1 MVAVGQVAHDMD
13 ARDLDLQILSAFPQA
28 VRDDVVRVV
37 SVLPTAFHSSSAT
50 FRTTIGDEALIIP
63 YRVYYD
69 RKAISF
75 SNLTSLQQVVLGC
88 VLTRHHDGFV
98 RGENLGRIISRK
110 ESWIPPFVIQ
120 LVGEYV
126 VEILE
131 AIHNNLSS
139 LDSTVYAA
147 FLNDNISFWETTK
160 QRVVSYWDCYYR
172 RTWKHREDYVGFRII
187 EHLDSLL
194 LRTSRV

>member
-1 MVAVGQVAHDMD
+1 MVAVGQMAHDMD
-13 ARDLDLQILSAFPQA
+13 ARDQDMQILSAFPQA
-28 VRDDVVRVV
+28 LRHDVVRVV
-37 SVLPTAFHSSSAT
+37 SVLPTAFHSCSAT

-75 SNLTSLQQVVLGC
+75 GSLTSLQQVVLGC

-98 RGENLGRIISRK
+98 RGESLGRIISRK

-187 EHLDSLL
+187 EHLDSVP

>member
-1 MVAVGQVAHDMD
+1 MAHDMD

-28 VRDDVVRVV
+28 LRDDVVRVV
-37 SVLPTAFHSSSAT
+37 SILPTAFHSCSAT
-50 FRTTIGDEALIIP
+50 FRTRIGDEALIIP

-75 SNLTSLQQVVLGC
+75 NNLTSLQQVVLGC

-98 RGENLGRIISRK
+98 RRESLGRIISRK

-160 QRVVSYWDCYYR
+160 QHVVSYWDCYYR
-172 RTWKHREDYVGFRII
+172 RTWKRREDYVGFRII

>member
-13 ARDLDLQILSAFPQA
+13 PRDLDLQILSAFPQA

-37 SVLPTAFHSSSAT
+37 SVLPTSFHSCSAT

-69 RKAISF
+69 RQAISF
-75 SNLTSLQQVVLGC
+75 TNLTSLQQVVLGC

-110 ESWIPPFVIQ
+110 ESWIAPFVIQ

-139 LDSTVYAA
+139 LDSTVYAT

-187 EHLDSLL
+187 EHLESLL
-194 LRTSRV
+194 IRTSGV

>member
-1 MVAVGQVAHDMD
+1 MD
-13 ARDLDLQILSAFPQA
+13 TRDLDLQILSAFPQA
-28 VRDDVVRVV
+28 LRDDVVRVV
-37 SVLPTAFHSSSAT
+37 SVLPTAFHSCSTT

-98 RGENLGRIISRK
+98 RRESLGRIISHK

-147 FLNDNISFWETTK
+147 FLTDNISFWETTK

-194 LRTSRV
+194 LRTSGV

>member
-1 MVAVGQVAHDMD
+1 MRPD
-13 ARDLDLQILSAFPQA
+13 
-28 VRDDVVRVV
+28 
-37 SVLPTAFHSSSAT
+37 TASRWLRA
-50 FRTTIGDEALIIP
+50 G
-63 YRVYYD
+63 
-69 RKAISF
+69 
-75 SNLTSLQQVVLGC
+75 G
-88 VLTRHHDGFV
+88 G
-98 RGENLGRIISRK
+98 NLGRIISRK

-187 EHLDSLL
+187 EHLDSVP